1 MKEIRVEDAVGQVL
15 CHDLTQIIKGVTK
28 DARFRK
34 GHVIREEDIPVLLSM
49 GKDHIFVWEND
60 GTKLHEDEA
69 AEILREITQN
79 QGMSASE
86 PKEGKIELTA
96 MYDGLFHV
104 DEERLEAVNGLGD
117 IAIATIPQNFP
128 VKKGMKLAGMRVI
141 PLVIGKD
148 KMEEVRQLAGEKPL
162 LDLRPYRSMKVG
174 VVTTGTEVFEGRI
187 KDTFTP
193 VIEGKLK
200 AFGLKMDEHRLS
212 DDVMEHTKARIE
224 ELLNLGMDMV
234 ICTGGMSVDPDD
246 RTPAAI
252 RAAAGRVVT
261 YGVPVLPGA
270 MFLLAYYEKAGRRVP
285 VIGLPGCVMYSATTI
300 FDLVLPRLLTGEDIP
315 RRDLDRLGV
324 GGLCMG
330 CKPCHY
336 PFCGFGK

>member
-1 MKEIRVEDAVGQVL
+1 MKEIRVEEAVGQVL

-28 DARFRK
+28 EARFRK
-34 GHVIREEDIPVLLSM
+34 GHVIKEEDIPVLRSM

-60 GTKLHEDEA
+60 DTKLHEDEA

-79 QGMSASE
+79 EGMAATE

-96 MYDGLFHV
+96 LHDGLFHV
-104 DEERLEAVNGLGD
+104 DEERLAAVNGLGD

-128 VKKGMKLAGMRVI
+128 VKKGAKLAGMRVI
-141 PLVIGKD
+141 PLVIGKE
-148 KMEEVRQLAGEKPL
+148 KMEEARELAGDKPL
-162 LDLRPYRSMKVG
+162 LELRPYQSMKVG
-174 VVTTGTEVFEGRI
+174 VVTTGTEVLEGRI

-200 AFGLKMDEHRLS
+200 AFGLTMDEHRLS
-212 DDVMEHTKARIE
+212 DDVMEHTKEKIE
-224 ELLNLGMDMV
+224 ELLALGMDMV

-252 RAAAGRVVT
+252 RAAASRVVT

-270 MFLLAYYEKAGRRVP
+270 MFLLAYYEKEGRRVP
-285 VIGLPGCVMYSATTI
+285 IIGLPGCVMYSAITI
-300 FDLVLPRLLTGEDIP
+300 FDMVLPR
-315 RRDLDRLGV
+315 
-324 GGLCMG
+324 C
-330 CKPCHY
+330 
-336 PFCGFGK
+336 

>member
-1 MKEIRVEDAVGQVL
+1 MKEIRVEEAVGQVL

-28 DARFRK
+28 EARFRK
-34 GHVIREEDIPVLLSM
+34 GHVIKEEDIPVLSSM

-60 GTKLHEDEA
+60 DTKLHEDEA

-79 QGMSASE
+79 EGMAATE

-96 MYDGLFHV
+96 LHDGLFHV
-104 DEERLEAVNGLGD
+104 DEERLAAVNGLGD

-128 VKKGMKLAGMRVI
+128 VKKGAKLAGMRVI
-141 PLVIGKD
+141 PLVIGKE
-148 KMEEVRQLAGEKPL
+148 KMEEARELAGDKPL
-162 LDLRPYRSMKVG
+162 LELRPYQSMKVG
-174 VVTTGTEVFEGRI
+174 VVTTGTEVLEGRI

-200 AFGLKMDEHRLS
+200 AFGLTMDEHRLS
-212 DDVMEHTKARIE
+212 DDVMEHTKEKIE
-224 ELLNLGMDMV
+224 ELLALGMDMV

-252 RAAAGRVVT
+252 RAAASRVVT

-270 MFLLAYYEKAGRRVP
+270 MFLLAYYEKEGKGIEFP
-285 VIGLPGCVMYSATTI
+285 FPK
-300 FDLVLPRLLTGEDIP
+300 LL
-315 RRDLDRLGV
+315 
-324 GGLCMG
+324 
-330 CKPCHY
+330 
-336 PFCGFGK
+336 